1 MSATT
6 TPARAMVST
15 AKRVGARSVPIA
27 LVALAM
33 LTTMGVASPARAFD
47 AATTHA
53 GLTQQAVVASRLHRI
68 LSRRLARPLGLFDS
82 VALHP
87 ELLPLDQRRLLQSR
101 LFALDPAGG
110 YRPSADAVASAVAWT
125 VAGAVIAKTPPER
138 MKNFFFDPSTG
149 RGLRD
154 DAAVEGFVHSV
165 RLVADRG
172 ALRDVAT
179 GASFAFEGESSLTW
193 LDDKDNDVGLLTFH
207 AQLERAVSE
216 SEPAQRSSAL
226 ARALLALGGSLAVLE
241 DAGNPAAVRNDFR
254 ASYLKGNASTP
265 FDRRSSFEHAV
276 AELYGLAGVP
286 APHAVVRRPTLRA
299 FFTGADGQGLADRTQ
314 RRFFSDGTIP
324 EDGVVDHDTTTADVV
339 RAARASLVYTLPT
352 IPRLE
357 LRKLGAR
364 QYVTTTDEA
373 GGPARKILAYQ
384 RVPGR
389 VRFFLDGAVYA
400 DTARALLP
408 EIAGY
413 AAGLIDHLFRAEIT
427 LELEGDRARA
437 TVASSSGRIRG
448 GTLRV
453 FAEDGAGRR
462 REIGAFPSDGPGL
475 DAVTVAIPVGTTRL
489 AAALRGE
496 DDAGTV
502 VAVGELAV
510 PPRR

>member
-1 MSATT
+1 VNATT
-6 TPARAMVST
+6 
-15 AKRVGARSVPIA
+15 ARSGAIG
-27 LVALAM
+27 LALAL
-33 LTTMGVASPARAFD
+33 LTAAGATGVARQARAFD

-68 LSRRLARPLGLFDS
+68 LGRRLARPLGLFEP

-87 ELLPLDQRRLLQSR
+87 ELLAPDERRLLQAR

-110 YRPSADAVASAVAWT
+110 YRPGSDAVASAVAWT
-125 VAGAVIAKTPPER
+125 VAGTVIAKTPPER

-149 RGLRD
+149 QGLRD
-154 DAAVEGFVHSV
+154 DAAVAGFMHSV

-179 GASFAFEGESSLTW
+179 GAAFAFEGEPSLTW
-193 LDDKDNDVGLLTFH
+193 LEAKDNDVGLLMFH
-207 AQLERAVSE
+207 TQLERAVSDPD
-216 SEPAQRSSAL
+216 PAQRSSSL
-226 ARALLALGGSLAVLE
+226 ARALMALGGTLAILE

-254 ASYLKGNASTP
+254 ASYLKGKASSP
-265 FDRRSSFEHAV
+265 FDRRSPFEHTV
-276 AELYGLAGVP
+276 AELYGMGGIP
-286 APHAVVRRPTLRA
+286 APQAVVRRPSLRA

-324 EDGVVDHDTTTADVV
+324 EDGVIDHDTNTVDVL
-339 RAARASLVYTLPT
+339 RAARASLTFALPT

-357 LRKLGAR
+357 LRKLGVR
-364 QYVTTTDEA
+364 QYVTVTDEPGA
-373 GGPARKILAYQ
+373 PARRVLAYQ

-400 DTARALLP
+400 DSARTLLP
-408 EIAGY
+408 EIAGF

-427 LELEGDRARA
+427 LVLEGDRARA
-437 TVASSSGRIRG
+437 TVASTAGKIRG

-453 FAEDGAGRR
+453 FAEDSQGQR
-462 REIGAFPSDGPGL
+462 REIGAFPSDGAGL
-475 DAVTVAIPVGTTRL
+475 DAVSVAIPAGSVRL
-489 AAALRGE
+489 AATLRGE

-502 VAVGELAV
+502 VAIGQLAV
-510 PPRR
+510 PVRR